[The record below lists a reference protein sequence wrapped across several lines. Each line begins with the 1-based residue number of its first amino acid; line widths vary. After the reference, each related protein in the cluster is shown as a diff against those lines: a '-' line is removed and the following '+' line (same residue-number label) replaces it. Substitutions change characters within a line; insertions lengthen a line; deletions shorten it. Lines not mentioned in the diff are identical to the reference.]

1 MFMFEPDRATVK
13 GTPTMH
19 AVLRSML
26 LLLLLAL
33 SGHAAAQAWPAK
45 PVKLILSQPPGSSP
59 DIVAR
64 LLGDQ
69 LARVWGQ
76 PVVVENRPG
85 GQNVIGAQAA
95 ARAPADGYAFYYGTT
110 AALVINIF
118 TFKSLPYD
126 PVKDFVPVGM
136 IGKSPFL
143 LAVNPSLPAKSVAE
157 LIALAKAEP
166 GKLAMATEGPK
177 TFGGMVGNMLQAT
190 AGVKFNHV
198 PYSGV
203 TPGIQDTIA
212 GRTQLTVQSAASVVR
227 FVRGGQ
233 LRALGVGSRVRIP
246 GLEDVPPI
254 ADTLPG
260 FEYDGWHAVVA
271 PTGTPAEIVER
282 MNRDMDRVLK
292 DPEIVKKLEDLGP
305 ITQGAGTPGEFAEF
319 LRAERERWAKL
330 VREVGIQ
337 PE

>member
-1 MFMFEPDRATVK
+1 MFMFEPVLSTVK
-13 GTPTMH
+13 GTATMH
-19 AVLRSML
+19 LVSRWML
-26 LLLLLAL
+26 LFLLLAA

-45 PVKLILSQPPGSSP
+45 PVRLILSQPPGSSP

-69 LARVWGQ
+69 LARLWGQ

-95 ARAPADGYAFYYGTT
+95 ARAPADGYTFYYGTT
-110 AALVINIF
+110 AALVINSY

-143 LAVNPSLPAKSVAE
+143 LAVNPAVPAKSVAE
-157 LIALAKAEP
+157 LLALAKADP
-166 GKLAMATEGPK
+166 GKLSMATEGPK

-190 AGVKFNHV
+190 ADVKFTHV

-212 GRTQLTVQSAASVVR
+212 GRTQLTVQSAAAVVR
-227 FVRGGQ
+227 FVKGGQ
-233 LRALGVGSRVRIP
+233 LRALGVSSQVRIP
-246 GLEDVPPI
+246 GLEEVPPI

-271 PTGTPAEIVER
+271 PTGTPAEIVQR

-292 DPEIVKKLEDLGP
+292 DPEIVKKLENLGP
-305 ITQGAGTPGEFAEF
+305 ITQGAGTPEELAEF

-330 VREVGIQ
+330 VREIGIQ